1 MTIEEAYKRD
11 AREKAEKKAAQKRI
25 QARHAQHDER
35 VKEFLDGAA
44 IIATAVTVGIMLF
57 LG

>member
-11 AREKAEKKAAQKRI
+11 AREKAEQKAAQKRI
-25 QARHAQHDER
+25 QARNAQNEEL

>member
-1 MTIEEAYKRD
+1 MTIEEAYKQE
-11 AREKAEKKAAQKRI
+11 AREKAEQKAAKKRV
-25 QARHAQHDER
+25 QARNAQHDEL